1 MRSPEKLLIINMKW
15 MLHTTQD
22 PTSPCIKLNQRA
34 SPQHGT
40 SCSQLVAKSPTV
52 VHITPLSLG
61 IMSKHIIYPIF
72 NRFYVYG
79 GQDLKEGSFGDM
91 WKLSVDYMYN
101 NALNVDAEEGTEV
114 EGKEWK

>member
-1 MRSPEKLLIINMKW
+1 
-15 MLHTTQD
+15 ML
-22 PTSPCIKLNQRA
+22 
-34 SPQHGT
+34 
-40 SCSQLVAKSPTV
+40 
-52 VHITPLSLG
+52 ITPLLLG

-72 NRFYVYG
+72 IRFYIYG

-101 NALNVDAEEGTEV
+101 AAINVDAEEGTEV